1 MSLMKAVLAQSS
13 ITIKEPQAGVK
24 DIGKLLSS
32 GIQVAMII
40 AAILTFAFLVWG
52 GIQWILSGGDKTQTQ
67 AARDRITMAL
77 VGLGIVAAAWA
88 LMKVIGYFFG
98 IDVFQF
104 SIPTAGGQPWPV
116 VFLPAGPLPL
126 YKILSVLL
134 SGSSTSLF
142 RLPAW
147 PGLLS

>member
-1 MSLMKAVLAQSS
+1 MNLLYAQEN
-13 ITIKEPQAGVK
+13 ITIREPSAGVK
-24 DIGKLLSS
+24 DIGKFLSA

-77 VGLGIVAAAWA
+77 VGLAIVAAAWA

-98 IDVFQF
+98 VDVFEGNIN
-104 SIPTAGGQPWPV
+104 IPKP
-116 VFLPAGPLPL
+116 
-126 YKILSVLL
+126 Y
-134 SGSSTSLF
+134 
-142 RLPAW
+142 
-147 PGLLS
+147 

>member
-1 MSLMKAVLAQSS
+1 MFTSLIYAKET
-13 ITIKEPQAGVK
+13 ITIKEPAVGVK
-24 DIGKLLSS
+24 DIGKFLSAS
-32 GIQVAMII
+32 IEVAMII

-98 IDVFQF
+98 VDVFHF
-104 SIPTAGGQPWPV
+104 IIPTAGG
-116 VFLPAGPLPL
+116 
-126 YKILSVLL
+126 
-134 SGSSTSLF
+134 
-142 RLPAW
+142 
-147 PGLLS
+147 

>member
-1 MSLMKAVLAQSS
+1 MNIVKQVLAQST
-13 ITIKEPQAGVK
+13 ITIREPSAGVK
-24 DIGKLLSS
+24 DIGKLLSAA
-32 GIQVAMII
+32 IQVAMII

-88 LMKVIGYFFG
+88 LMKVIGFFFG

-104 SIPTAGGQPWPV
+104 NIPSAGG
-116 VFLPAGPLPL
+116 FTG
-126 YKILSVLL
+126 
-134 SGSSTSLF
+134 
-142 RLPAW
+142 
-147 PGLLS
+147 

>member
-1 MSLMKAVLAQSS
+1 MFTSLLYAAGKDTD
-13 ITIKEPQAGVK
+13 ITIKEPAAGVK

-32 GIQVAMII
+32 GIQVAMVI

-98 IDVFQF
+98 VDVFQF
-104 SIPTAGGQPWPV
+104 KIPTA
-116 VFLPAGPLPL
+116 AG
-126 YKILSVLL
+126 
-134 SGSSTSLF
+134 
-142 RLPAW
+142 
-147 PGLLS
+147 

>member
-1 MSLMKAVLAQSS
+1 MILTPLIYAQGN
-13 ITIKEPQAGVK
+13 ITIKEPSAGVK
-24 DIGKLLSS
+24 DIGKFLSA

-77 VGLGIVAAAWA
+77 VGLAIVAAAWA

-98 IDVFQF
+98 VDVFQF
-104 SIPTAGGQPWPV
+104 TIPTAGG
-116 VFLPAGPLPL
+116 
-126 YKILSVLL
+126 
-134 SGSSTSLF
+134 
-142 RLPAW
+142 
-147 PGLLS
+147 

>member
-1 MSLMKAVLAQSS
+1 MNLLYAQEN
-13 ITIKEPQAGVK
+13 ITIREPSAGVK
-24 DIGKLLSS
+24 DIGKFLSA

-67 AARDRITMAL
+67 AARDRITTAL

-98 IDVFQF
+98 VDVFQF
-104 SIPTAGGQPWPV
+104 TIPSAAG
-116 VFLPAGPLPL
+116 
-126 YKILSVLL
+126 
-134 SGSSTSLF
+134 
-142 RLPAW
+142 
-147 PGLLS
+147 

>member
-1 MSLMKAVLAQSS
+1 MFISPAYAQST
-13 ITIKEPQAGVK
+13 ITIKEPAAGIK
-24 DIGKLLSS
+24 DLGKLLSS
-32 GIQVAMII
+32 GVQVAMIV

-88 LMKVIGYFFG
+88 LMKVVGYFFG

-104 SIPTAGGQPWPV
+104 KIPTA
-116 VFLPAGPLPL
+116 AG
-126 YKILSVLL
+126 
-134 SGSSTSLF
+134 
-142 RLPAW
+142 
-147 PGLLS
+147 

>member
-1 MSLMKAVLAQSS
+1 MISKSFAQSTIS
-13 ITIKEPQAGVK
+13 IKEPASGVK
-24 DIGKLLSS
+24 DIGNLLSA

-40 AAILTFAFLVWG
+40 AAILTFTFLVWG

-98 IDVFQF
+98 VDVFNF
-104 SIPTAGGQPWPV
+104 AIPTAG
-116 VFLPAGPLPL
+116 
-126 YKILSVLL
+126 S
-134 SGSSTSLF
+134 
-142 RLPAW
+142 
-147 PGLLS
+147 